1 MAKRTKDLGTPTVI
15 VRFCPITPEQ
25 LAENRRNREIVAS
38 AVFSRMLGF
47 SVTATTYEDG
57 SNTYPCKELHI
68 CHGEEIVYPNRT
80 KPEDLP
86 EWAIDAINTTA
97 YKRGESGNSAIA
109 EDVI

>member
-1 MAKRTKDLGTPTVI
+1 MAKRTKDLGPPTVI

-47 SVTATTYEDG
+47 PVTATVYDDG

-68 CHGEEIVYPNRT
+68 CHGDEVVYPNRT

-86 EWAIDAINTTA
+86 EWAINAINSDA
-97 YKRGESGNSAIA
+97 YKLGENRVAQMMKNKI
-109 EDVI
+109 